1 MHVYTRISQ
10 LLRNDQWPSGSC
22 IHTFSS
28 VYWLRCAEGSGTP
41 LQYFCLENP
50 IGQRSLVAWWH
61 MEAFL
66 FSNLEALQTFWIFM
80 EASLQRHYWSNHQP
94 LVVDSISSSLPQ
106 PEIREWD
113 WKFHLFFHGW
123 FPWRPAPIPRYF
135 PKSPHEYKPRCAGM
149 GFIMNTETPISPFWL
164 WSNVRIWGQRTI
176 LLTKDIPIACMAQEI
191 PRVWGAMSQ
200 EP

>member
-1 MHVYTRISQ
+1 
-10 LLRNDQWPSGSC
+10 
-22 IHTFSS
+22 
-28 VYWLRCAEGSGTP
+28 
-41 LQYFCLENP
+41 
-50 IGQRSLVAWWH
+50 

-123 FPWRPAPIPRYF
+123 FPWRPVPIPRYF

-191 PRVWGAMSQ
+191 PRGWGAMSQ
-200 EP
+200 EPLIWRPYIWKTYFVHLNRQIHVPCKSQYWIFIFGCAGPLLLCFDLL